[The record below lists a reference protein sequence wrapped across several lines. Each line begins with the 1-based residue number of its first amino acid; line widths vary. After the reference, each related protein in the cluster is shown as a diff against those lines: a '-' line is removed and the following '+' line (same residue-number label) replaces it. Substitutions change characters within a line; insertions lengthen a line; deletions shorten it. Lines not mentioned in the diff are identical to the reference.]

1 VNDPGIRGR
10 HLPLS
15 VSIVALGL
23 MAFTPAPTL
32 TQNYWFHTYERVV
45 TMIDSGRMA
54 EAAPL
59 LEELIQDHP
68 YPIACLK
75 VPGDRCID
83 YLPYFQRARLQ
94 IHNGDV
100 PGAAHSLDISE
111 AFGAVLQNR
120 RTEREFLNLRRRI
133 RSMAPADSPG
143 VFPAPTL
150 KP

>member
-23 MAFTPAPTL
+23 MAFTPAPAL
-32 TQNYWFHTYERVV
+32 AQSYWFHAYERVAA
-45 TMIDSGRMA
+45 MIESGRMA

-59 LEELIQDHP
+59 LEELIQEHP

-83 YLPYFQRARLQ
+83 YLPYFQRARIQ
-94 IHNGDV
+94 IHNDDV
-100 PGAAHSLDISE
+100 RGAAHSLDISE

-120 RTEREFLNLRRRI
+120 RTEREFLILRRRI
-133 RSMAPADSPG
+133 RSMAPADPPG
-143 VFPAPTL
+143 VFPTPAR

>member
-1 VNDPGIRGR
+1 
-10 HLPLS
+10 
-15 VSIVALGL
+15 
-23 MAFTPAPTL
+23 MAFTPAL
-32 TQNYWFHTYERVV
+32 AQSYWFHTYERVAA
-45 TMIDSGRMA
+45 MINSGRMA

-59 LEELIQDHP
+59 LEELIQEHP

-100 PGAAHSLDISE
+100 RGAAHSLDISE

-120 RTEREFLNLRRRI
+120 RTERELLNLRRRI
-133 RSMAPADSPG
+133 RSMAPAESPG
-143 VFPAPTL
+143 PFPAPTW